1 MKIEVLNALKIVI
14 TTFICSAI
22 IMPFMIKI
30 AKHVGALDVPRS
42 DEGNRH
48 IHTKTTP
55 YFGGLGV
62 FLSFLLGYMIF
73 GTPSIRMN
81 SILIGSFIVIL
92 TGITDDIAPIK
103 SWQKLIGHLIA
114 ASVIVFYG
122 NITLNNITAFGFN
135 LDFGIFAYPLTIFFI
150 VACANIIN
158 LIDGLDGLSGG
169 ICSIF
174 FLTIGIIGLYQG
186 RSGSLVMILT
196 FIMLGATLGF
206 LLYNFH
212 NAKIFAGDCSTFLG
226 FIIAIISLLEFKGPA
241 LTSFFVPITILAIPI
256 LDTLFAI
263 IRRTL
268 KGKPIFSA
276 DKQHLHHQLLGMNFS
291 PTVTVIIIYVIDIL
305 FSLATILFMIQDHTI
320 GIIIYL
326 VLFVAMLW
334 FVFHTSIIS
343 DKSPKLVKSI
353 EEKIKSPKKK
363 SNVSTKLT
371 KENKKDNSQNKPK
384 KSKNTKVTTKNKR
397 HKALSFEY
405 NHIFHKIEF
414 RDIVNIE
421 KEQDSK
427 RCIIRTTYG
436 TIYMPGTLNDIISKL
451 DDRFLKVHRSLIV
464 NKDKIVKYNPKLNKL
479 EFNDGSFTHLISRRK
494 KKELMKCD

>member
-1 MKIEVLNALKIVI
+1 MKIEVLNALKIVV

-114 ASVIVFYG
+114 ASLIVFYG
-122 NITLNNITAFGFN
+122 NITLNNITVFGFN

-150 VACANIIN
+150 VACTNIIN

-212 NAKIFAGDCSTFLG
+212 NAKIFASLSRIMSSFISFILFSLSLITFLG

-363 SNVSTKLT
+363 SNVSTKIT
-371 KENKKDNSQNKPK
+371 KENKKDNSQNKHK

-397 HKALSFEY
+397 K
-405 NHIFHKIEF
+405 
-414 RDIVNIE
+414 
-421 KEQDSK
+421 
-427 RCIIRTTYG
+427 
-436 TIYMPGTLNDIISKL
+436 
-451 DDRFLKVHRSLIV
+451 
-464 NKDKIVKYNPKLNKL
+464 
-479 EFNDGSFTHLISRRK
+479 
-494 KKELMKCD
+494 